1 MAELTQPKPSV
12 NSGWSAGTVLLGL
25 LPLLGLGIAIAL
37 IFLTTS
43 GVLNSNLPPLEDL
56 TVERVT
62 LPADGMIELTL
73 VNGGADPVTI
83 AQVMVDDAF
92 WQYEVQPNNTIPRLG
107 RATISIPY
115 PWIADEAHAILLVTS
130 TGATFEAEIPLAVAS
145 PGMTPALLWQYGL
158 LGFYVGVVPVGLGL
172 LWYPLLR
179 RLGRQGL
186 NLILSL
192 TVGLLVFLFFDT
204 VLEALEIAATLPGAF
219 SGEPLVWMLTILTV
233 LVLMAVSQRV
243 GPTSRWV
250 IAAMIAL
257 GIGLHNL
264 GEGLAIG
271 AALASGE
278 AALGVFLVIG
288 FTLHNITEGVGIA
301 APLAKEQTPW
311 WRLAL
316 LGVLAGAPAILGTWI
331 GGFAYS
337 PLLTTIFL
345 AIGAGA
351 ILQVIYAV
359 GELLWRDAQKF
370 SEPFASRVNVLG
382 LALGVAI
389 MYFTALLVTA

>member
-1 MAELTQPKPSV
+1 MAEMTQPTPTA
-12 NSGWSAGTVLLGL
+12 NAGWSVGRVLLAL

-43 GVLNSNLPPLEDL
+43 GILNRDLPPIEDL
-56 TVERVT
+56 TIERVT
-62 LPADGMIELTL
+62 LPAEGMIELTL

-92 WQYEVQPNNTIPRLG
+92 WQFEVEPNNTVPRLG
-107 RATISIPY
+107 RATVTIPY

-130 TGATFEAEIPLAVAS
+130 TGATFDAEIPLAVAT
-145 PGMTPALLWQYGL
+145 PGITPTVLWQYGL

-179 RLGRQGL
+179 GLGRNGL

-204 VLEALEIAATLPGAF
+204 VLEALEIAATLPGVF
-219 SGEPLVWMLTILTV
+219 SGEPLVWLLTFMTV

-243 GPTSRWV
+243 GPTSRWM

-301 APLAKEQTPW
+301 APLAREQTPW
-311 WRLAL
+311 WKLAL
-316 LGVLAGAPAILGTWI
+316 LGLLAGVPAILGTWI

-337 PLLTTIFL
+337 PLWTVIFL
-345 AIGAGA
+345 AIGSGA
-351 ILQVIYAV
+351 ILQVVWAV

-370 SEPFASRVNVLG
+370 SEPFASRVNVAGLG
-382 LALGVAI
+382 IGIAI
-389 MYFTALLVTA
+389 MYFTALLVPA

>member
-1 MAELTQPKPSV
+1 MAEMTQPTPTV
-12 NSGWSAGTVLLGL
+12 GGGWSAGRVLLAL

-43 GVLNSNLPPLEDL
+43 GILNSNLPPVEDL

-62 LPADGMIELTL
+62 LPAEGMIELTL
-73 VNGGADPVTI
+73 INGGADPVTI
-83 AQVMVDDAF
+83 AQVIVDDAY
-92 WQYEVQPNNTIPRLG
+92 WQFEVQPNNTVPRLG
-107 RATISIPY
+107 WATVTIPY

-130 TGATFEAEIPLAVAS
+130 TGATFDAEIPLAVQS
-145 PGMTPALLWQYGL
+145 PGITPTILWQYGL

-179 RLGRQGL
+179 GLGRQGL

-192 TVGLLVFLFFDT
+192 TVGLLIFLFFDT
-204 VLEALEIAATLPGAF
+204 ILEALEIAGTLPGVF
-219 SGEPLVWMLTILTV
+219 SGQPLVWMLTLLTV
-233 LVLMAVSQRV
+233 LVLMAISQRA

-250 IAAMIAL
+250 VAAMIAL

-301 APLAKEQTPW
+301 APLARDQTPW

-316 LGVLAGAPAILGTWI
+316 LGLVAGVPAILGTWI

-337 PLLTTIFL
+337 PLFTTIFL

-351 ILQVIYAV
+351 ILQVVYAV
-359 GELLWRDAQKF
+359 GELLWRDAQKYQ
-370 SEPFASRVNVLG
+370 EPFASRVNVVG
-382 LALGVAI
+382 LAIGIAI

>member
-1 MAELTQPKPSV
+1 MAEMTQPKPSV
-12 NSGWSAGTVLLGL
+12 GSGWSAGRVLLAL

-43 GVLNSNLPPLEDL
+43 GILNSNLPPIEDL

-62 LPADGMIELTL
+62 LPAEGMIELTL

-92 WQYEVQPNNTIPRLG
+92 WQFEVQPDTTVPRLG
-107 RATISIPY
+107 RATVTIPY
-115 PWIADEAHAILLVTS
+115 PWIADEAHAILLITS
-130 TGATFEAEIPLAVAS
+130 TGATFEAEIPLAVQS
-145 PGMTPALLWQYGL
+145 PGLSPTILWQYGL

-179 RLGRQGL
+179 QLGRQGL

-204 VLEALEIAATLPGAF
+204 VLEALEIAATLPGVF
-219 SGEPLVWMLTILTV
+219 SGEPLVWLLTLMTV

-243 GPTSRWV
+243 GPTSRWI

-301 APLAKEQTPW
+301 APLAREQTPW
-311 WRLAL
+311 WKLAL
-316 LGVLAGAPAILGTWI
+316 LGILAGAPAILGTWI

-351 ILQVIYAV
+351 ILQVVYSV

-370 SEPFASRVNVLG
+370 NEPFASRVNVAG
-382 LALGVAI
+382 LALGIAI